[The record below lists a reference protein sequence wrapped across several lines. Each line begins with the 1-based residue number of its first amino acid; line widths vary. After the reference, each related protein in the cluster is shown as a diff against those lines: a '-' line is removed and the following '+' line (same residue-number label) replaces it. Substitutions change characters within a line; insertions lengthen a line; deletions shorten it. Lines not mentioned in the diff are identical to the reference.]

1 MTAFTLQQWVEVNA
15 TEIVLALKPR
25 IFTTWPF
32 GFPRWLS
39 VKESVYQYR
48 SRRRHQFNP
57 WVGKI
62 PWRRKRQPTPVFLP
76 RKPQGQR
83 KLVATVA
90 RVTKSWRLLSG

>member
-1 MTAFTLQQWVEVNA
+1 MTAFTLQQWGEVNA
-15 TEIVLALKPR
+15 TETVLALKPR

-39 VKESVYQYR
+39 GKESACQYR

-57 WVGKI
+57 WVGKL
-62 PWRRKRQPTPVFLP
+62 PWRRKRQPTPVFWP
-76 RKPQGQR
+76 GKPHGQR